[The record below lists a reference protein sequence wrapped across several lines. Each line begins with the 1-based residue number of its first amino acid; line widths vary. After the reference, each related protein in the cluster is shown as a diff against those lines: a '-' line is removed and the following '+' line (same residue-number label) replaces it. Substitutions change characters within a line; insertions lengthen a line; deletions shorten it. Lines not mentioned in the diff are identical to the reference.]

1 MVRRF
6 RLWSVFA
13 VEGQGLSVVE
23 SKGPIIVV
31 GAGRTGT
38 TVFHRM
44 LSGHPHLAWLPGRI
58 SSRFPERPE
67 LSGLVMKGLDY
78 PVVGELLKRRIKPGE
93 SYSFWEHHCKGFS
106 APYRDLVAADVT
118 NKTRNHLPRAIAKV
132 LTEKRNR
139 LLIKITGWPRI
150 GYLSEIFE
158 DARFIHVMRDGRA
171 VANSMLNVY
180 FWRGW
185 KGPQNWGW
193 GELLPDQRKEW
204 NEHGQSF
211 VVLAAI
217 QWKILMDA
225 MEDAKKTVSS
235 ERFLEIRYEDLC
247 SDPVG
252 QVQNVTQFGDLEWTV
267 GFERRLGEYQL
278 KNTNYKYKHDLT
290 AKQQSDLEEV
300 LEDYLRRYGYL

>member
-1 MVRRF
+1 MVENR
-6 RLWSVFA
+6 S
-13 VEGQGLSVVE
+13 
-23 SKGPIIVV
+23 PIIVV

-44 LSGHPHLAWLPGRI
+44 LSEHPHLAWLPGSI
-58 SSRFPERPE
+58 CARFPERLE
-67 LSGLVMKGLDY
+67 LSRLFMKGLDY
-78 PVVGELLKRRIKPGE
+78 PVLGELLKRRIRAGE
-93 SYSFWEHHCKGFS
+93 SYPFWEHHCKGFS
-106 APYRDLVAADVT
+106 APYRDLAAADVT
-118 NKTRNHLPRAIAKV
+118 NKAKKHIPRTMAKL

-139 LLIKITGWPRI
+139 LLLKITGWPRI
-150 GYLSEIFE
+150 GFLSELFE
-158 DARFIHVMRDGRA
+158 DARFVHVMRDGRA
-171 VANSMLNVY
+171 VANSMINVY
-180 FWRGW
+180 FWQGW
-185 KGPQNWGW
+185 KGPQRWGW
-193 GELLPDQRKEW
+193 GELSRAQKEEW

-225 MEDAKKTVSS
+225 MEKAKNTISS

-252 QVQNVTQFGDLEWTV
+252 QVQKVIKFGDLEWTV

-278 KNTNYKYKHDLT
+278 ENTNYKYKHDLT

>member
-1 MVRRF
+1 MKNK
-6 RLWSVFA
+6 S
-13 VEGQGLSVVE
+13 
-23 SKGPIIVV
+23 PIIIV

-44 LSGHPHLAWLPGRI
+44 LSEHPHLAWLPERI
-58 SSRFPERPE
+58 SSTFPERLE
-67 LSGLVMKGLDY
+67 LSRLFMKGLDY

-93 SYSFWEHHCKGFS
+93 SYPFWEHHCKGFS
-106 APYRDLVAADVT
+106 APYRDLTAADVT
-118 NKTRNHLPRAIAKV
+118 DKARSHLPRTMANI
-132 LTEKRNR
+132 LTEKRSR
-139 LLIKITGWPRI
+139 LLLKITGWPRI
-150 GYLSEIFE
+150 GFLSEIFD

-180 FWRGW
+180 FWQGW

-193 GELLPDQRKEW
+193 GELSPTQEEEW
-204 NEHGQSF
+204 KEHGQTF

-225 MEDAKKTVSS
+225 MEKAKSTISS
-235 ERFLEIRYEDLC
+235 ERFLEITYENLC

-252 QVQNVTQFGDLEWTV
+252 QFQKVTQFCELEWT
-267 GFERRLGEYQL
+267 GRFERQIRKYQPRNSND
-278 KNTNYKYKHDLT
+278 KFKYDLT

-300 LEDYLRRYGYL
+300 LSDYLIRYGYL

>member
-1 MVRRF
+1 M
-6 RLWSVFA
+6 
-13 VEGQGLSVVE
+13 ENN
-23 SKGPIIVV
+23 GPIIVV

-44 LSGHPHLAWLPGRI
+44 LSEHPHLAWMPGKI
-58 SSRFPERPE
+58 SSRFPERLE
-67 LSGLVMKGLDY
+67 LCRLVMKGLEY
-78 PVVGELLKRRIKPGE
+78 PLLGELLKRRIRPGE
-93 SYSFWEHHCKGFS
+93 SYPFWEHHCKGFS
-106 APYRDLVAADVT
+106 APYRDLIAADVT
-118 NKTRNHLPRAIAKV
+118 DKVKSRLPHTMAKM
-132 LTEKRNR
+132 LTEERNR
-139 LLIKITGWPRI
+139 LLLKITGWPRI
-150 GYLSEIFE
+150 GFLSEIFE

-180 FWRGW
+180 FWQGW

-193 GELLPDQRKEW
+193 GELSPAQEDEW

-225 MEDAKKTVSS
+225 MEKAKSTVSS
-235 ERFLEIRYEDLC
+235 ERFLEIRYENFC

-252 QVQNVTQFGDLEWTV
+252 QFEKVTQFCELEWKDR
-267 GFERRLGEYQL
+267 FESRIRKYQPR
-278 KNTNYKYKHDLT
+278 NTNDKFKYDLT

-300 LEDYLRRYGYL
+300 LRDYLMRYGYL